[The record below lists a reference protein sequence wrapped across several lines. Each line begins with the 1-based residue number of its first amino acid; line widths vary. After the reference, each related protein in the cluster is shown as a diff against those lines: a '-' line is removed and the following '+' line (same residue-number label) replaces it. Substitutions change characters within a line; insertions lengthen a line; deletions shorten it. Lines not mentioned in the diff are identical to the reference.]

1 MPNIENGLEWGD
13 NGDKDTKEKSCIP
26 EKDRGTY
33 SFMRELKQVMEPV
46 SASVY

>member
-1 MPNIENGLEWGD
+1 MIQLVSNIENGLEWGE

-33 SFMRELKQVMEPV
+33 SFICELKQVIELV
-46 SASVY
+46 